1 MNNQECKVRT
11 QTVNVNSYEPVFH
24 VCTIRTSKCCSS
36 CKSINN
42 SYAKLRVPDVAK
54 TLNVKIFYLMS
65 RTNETRHIEWHK
77 TCNFKCRLGSSVCSN
92 KKRWNDDKCRC
103 GCKELIDK
111 GVFDKGSIWNS
122 SNYECKCDKWCD
134 VVEYLDYE
142 MCRWR
147 KKISR

>member
-77 TCNFKCRLGSSVCSN
+77 ACNFKCRLGSSVCSN

-103 GCKELIDK
+103 RCKELIDK